1 MEKSK
6 LRIHKILKDKKSK
19 MKYNIILETFPSKK
33 YILELK
39 NILINNGLVED
50 NINIIIEYLFDPDF
64 ININIPKLVNNYIF
78 QIKKEYDQ
86 RSNNEYYQYYENN
99 NIMIN
104 LYDNIERLY
113 NLITY
118 DNILLPCS
126 CCKNIYIKKSW
137 IKDYYTSY
145 SKIDYELINDETE
158 GNCEYNCNKYKSEIC
173 KQLIEINNIYN
184 YELSTNSFYYH

>member
-6 LRIHKILKDKKSK
+6 LRIDKILKDKKSK
-19 MKYNIILETFPSKK
+19 LKYNIILETFPSKK
-33 YILELK
+33 YIIELK
-39 NILINNGLVED
+39 NILINNGLIED

-64 ININIPKLVNNYIF
+64 ININIPKLVNNYFF

-118 DNILLPCS
+118 NNILLPCS

-137 IKDYYTSY
+137 IR
-145 SKIDYELINDETE
+145 L
-158 GNCEYNCNKYKSEIC
+158 
-173 KQLIEINNIYN
+173 L
-184 YELSTNSFYYH
+184 H

>member
-1 MEKSK
+1 MEKSISIINN
-6 LRIHKILKDKKSK
+6 LLKNQKSK
-19 MKYNIILETFPSKK
+19 ISFIFPSKK
-33 YILELK
+33 FINELK
-39 NILINNGLVED
+39 NILINNGLIED

-118 DNILLPCS
+118 NNILLPCS

-145 SKIDYELINDETE
+145 SKIDYEIINDETE
-158 GNCEYNCNKYKSEIC
+158 ENCEYNCNKYKSEIC